1 MNIKAKLEARKKFLE
16 QKRDALIKKSQ
27 ESQDINELRSIN
39 DQLIDI
45 ANELHDTADMI
56 SSLADNSG
64 ERESEGEQEDSGNQA
79 QADEN
84 RSFNPVATYSVPKV
98 VRSNEDMYGTLEY
111 RTCFKNYVQHG
122 VAIPAQ
128 YKRDADGIG
137 PVNTTDLGAI
147 IPTTIINEFIKK
159 VQKVYGQI
167 YAKVRKLNVR
177 GGVKFPISDLKA
189 SFKWINE
196 TTVSPRQD
204 AGEIKEFIEFSYN
217 IGEIRVSQ
225 TLLSSIVALDLFES
239 EVVKVMVEAYVEAM
253 DKAIFRG
260 SGKGSMLGFLN
271 DPRVLAQTDH
281 VVEMT
286 ASEFSDWKN
295 WRKKLF
301 AKLPLGKRSG
311 EFIFPVS
318 TVESYLLTMSDN
330 NNNPIFREATG
341 LEINDLDTTTSGRFF
356 GREVTLVEPD
366 VIQDFDTAEA
376 GEVVGVFW
384 TPSDYAINTNM
395 AFGMKR
401 YFDEEKNEWV
411 NKALTIVDGKMLDVS
426 GLWLIKKKASG
437 N

>member
-1 MNIKAKLEARKKFLE
+1 MKIKEKLESRKAALE
-16 QKRDALIKKSQ
+16 AKRDALLKRSE
-27 ESQDINELRSIN
+27 ESQDVNELRSIN
-39 DQLIDI
+39 SQLSDI
-45 ANELHDTADMI
+45 ASELHETADMI
-56 SSLADNSG
+56 SELAQGEDRGDEGSDDN
-64 ERESEGEQEDSGNQA
+64 A

-98 VRSNEDMYGTLEY
+98 ASRSKEDMFSSMEY
-111 RTCFKNYVQHG
+111 RTAFKAYVQTG
-122 VAIPAQ
+122 APIPAQ
-128 YKRDADGIG
+128 FKRDADGIG

-147 IPTTIINEFIKK
+147 IPTTIINEFIKD
-159 VQKVYGQI
+159 VDKVYGQI

-189 SFKWINE
+189 TFKWINE

-204 AGEIKEFIEFSYN
+204 AGEINQFVEFSYN

-239 EVVKVMVEAYVEAM
+239 EVVRVMVEAYVQAM
-253 DKAIFRG
+253 DYGIIHG
-260 SGKGSMLGFLN
+260 SGNGQMLGFLN
-271 DPRVLAQTDH
+271 DPRVIAKNQVIT
-281 VVEMT
+281 MT
-286 ASEFSDWKN
+286 ASEIADWKN

-301 AKLPLGKRSG
+301 ANLPLGKRSG

-341 LEINDLDTTTSGRFF
+341 LAINDLDTTTSGRFF

-366 VIQDFDTAEA
+366 IIADFDTAQQ
-376 GEVVGVFW
+376 GDVIGVFW
-384 TPSDYAINTNM
+384 TPSDYAVNTNM

-401 YFDEEKNEWV
+401 YYDEEKNEWV
-411 NKALTIVDGKMLDVS
+411 NKALTIVDGKMLDVN
-426 GLWLIKKKASG
+426 GLWLIKKG
-437 N
+437 

>member
-1 MNIKAKLEARKKFLE
+1 MNIREKLEARKKALE
-16 QKRDALIKKSQ
+16 AKRDALLKKSQ
-27 ESQDINELRSIN
+27 ESQDITELRAIN
-39 DQLIDI
+39 DQLVDI

-56 SSLADNSG
+56 ASLAENGNDGESG
-64 ERESEGEQEDSGNQA
+64 EREESGNDA

-98 VRSNEDMYGTLEY
+98 ANRSNTDIFGTMEY
-111 RTCFKNYVQHG
+111 RTAFKNYVQAG
-122 VAIPAQ
+122 VPIPAQ

-159 VQKVYGQI
+159 VQKVYGQV

-189 SFKWINE
+189 TFKWINE

-204 AGEIKEFIEFSYN
+204 AGEIKDFVEFSYN

-253 DKAIFRG
+253 DKCIFRG
-260 SGKGSMLGFLN
+260 SGNGCMLGFLN
-271 DPRVLAQTDH
+271 DPRVAATGQ

-286 ASEFSDWKN
+286 AAEFSDWKN

-366 VIQDFDTAEA
+366 VIQDFDTAEN

-401 YFDEEKNEWV
+401 YYDEEKNEWV
-411 NKALTIVDGKMLDVS
+411 NKALTVVDGKMLDVS
-426 GLWLIKKKASG
+426 GLWLIKKKV
-437 N
+437 

>member
-1 MNIKAKLEARKKFLE
+1 MNIREKLEARKKALE
-16 QKRDALIKKSQ
+16 AKRDALLKKSQ
-27 ESQDINELRSIN
+27 ESQDITELRAIN
-39 DQLIDI
+39 DQLVDI

-56 SSLADNSG
+56 ASLADNGNDGESG
-64 ERESEGEQEDSGNQA
+64 EREESGNDT

-98 VRSNEDMYGTLEY
+98 ANRSNTDIFGTMEY
-111 RTCFKNYVQHG
+111 RTAFKNYVQAG
-122 VAIPAQ
+122 VPIPAQ
-128 YKRDADGIG
+128 YKRDSDGIG

-159 VQKVYGQI
+159 VQKVYGQV
-167 YAKVRKLNVR
+167 YAKVRKLNVC

-189 SFKWINE
+189 TFKWINE

-204 AGEIKEFIEFSYN
+204 AGEIKDFVEFSYN

-253 DKAIFRG
+253 DKCIFRG
-260 SGKGSMLGFLN
+260 SGNGCMLGFLN
-271 DPRVLAQTDH
+271 DPRVAATGQ

-286 ASEFSDWKN
+286 AAEFSDWKN

-366 VIQDFDTAEA
+366 VIQDFDTAEN

-411 NKALTIVDGKMLDVS
+411 NKALTVVDGKMLDVS
-426 GLWLIKKKASG
+426 GLWLIKKKV
-437 N
+437 

>member
-1 MNIKAKLEARKKFLE
+1 MKIKEKLEARKKSLE
-16 QKRDALIKKSQ
+16 AKRDALIKRSQ
-27 ESQDINELRSIN
+27 ESQDVNELRAIN
-39 DQLIDI
+39 DQLVDI
-45 ANELHDTADMI
+45 SNELHDVADML
-56 SSLADNSG
+56 SELANG
-64 ERESEGEQEDSGNQA
+64 GSEGEADTGRDDSSDDQTT
-79 QADEN
+79 DEN
-84 RSFNPVATYSVPKV
+84 RSFNPVATYSIPKV
-98 VRSNEDMYGTLEY
+98 SKRTDDIYGSMEY
-111 RTCFKNYVQHG
+111 RTAFKNYVQAG
-122 VAIPAQ
+122 IPIPAQ
-128 YKRDADGIG
+128 FKRDADGIG

-159 VQKVYGQI
+159 VQKVYGQV

-189 SFKWINE
+189 TFKWINE

-204 AGEIKEFIEFSYN
+204 AGDIKDFVEFSYN

-253 DKAIFRG
+253 DKCIFRG
-260 SGKGSMLGFLN
+260 SGNGCMLGFLN
-271 DPRVLAQTDH
+271 DPRVAATGQ

-286 ASEFSDWKN
+286 AAEFSDWKN
-295 WRKKLF
+295 WKKKLF

-366 VIQDFDTAEA
+366 VIQDFDTADN

-401 YFDEEKNEWV
+401 YYDEEKNEWV
-411 NKALTIVDGKMLDVS
+411 NKALTVVDGKMLDVS
-426 GLWLIKKKASG
+426 GLWLIKKKV
-437 N
+437 

>member
-1 MNIKAKLEARKKFLE
+1 MNIKEKLEARKKFLE
-16 QKRDALIKKSQ
+16 QKRSELIEKSQ
-27 ESQDINELRSIN
+27 KSQDINELRAIN
-39 DQLIDI
+39 EQLIDI
-45 ANELHDTADMI
+45 ANELRDTADML
-56 SSLADNSG
+56 SSLAEADNKPADRDESG
-64 ERESEGEQEDSGNQA
+64 DDDDSA
-79 QADEN
+79 ADEN
-84 RSFNPVATYSVPKV
+84 RSFNPLATYSTPLVARK
-98 VRSNEDMYGTLEY
+98 NEDIYGSMEY
-111 RTCFKNYVQHG
+111 RMAFKDYVQRG
-122 VAIPAQ
+122 TSIPVK
-128 YKRDADGIG
+128 YLKRDADGIG

-189 SFKWINE
+189 SVKWINE
-196 TTVSPRQD
+196 STVSPRQD
-204 AGEIKEFIEFSYN
+204 AGEIKDFIEFSYN
-217 IGEIRVSQ
+217 ICEIRVSQ

-253 DKAIFRG
+253 DKVIFRG
-260 SGKGSMLGFLN
+260 SGKGAPLGFLN
-271 DPRVLAQTDH
+271 DPRVAATNQ

-286 ASEFSDWKN
+286 AAEFSDWKN

-301 AKLPLGKRSG
+301 AKLPLGKRAG

-384 TPSDYAINTNM
+384 TPNDYAINTNL

-401 YFDEEKNEWV
+401 YYDEEKNEWV
-411 NKALTIVDGKMLDVS
+411 NKALTILDGKMLDVS
-426 GLWLIKKKASG
+426 GMWLIKKKA